1 MRAKVIDQILDNE
14 TRLCEDQGLCQRV
27 CFHGD
32 YGRFS
37 QRVDL
42 LELRGREHVLS
53 LVGFE
58 LVVEFELFEEPEDTL
73 GAGLREPGRGVLRFD
88 GTAEAAEEEVCGFDE
103 GV

>member
-1 MRAKVIDQILDNE
+1 
-14 TRLCEDQGLCQRV
+14 
-27 CFHGD
+27 
-32 YGRFS
+32 
-37 QRVDL
+37 
-42 LELRGREHVLS
+42 VLS

-88 GTAEAAEEEVCGFDE
+88 GTAETAEEEVCGFDE